1 MNKLLTLAAAIGM
14 AAITFGGPAVAHDN
28 EPAHYHVGEVQP
40 FQGLVCREQAS
51 AMHIFNTW
59 MEVGIEKSQVV
70 FKVYQNAE
78 ECKFLTGYN
87 AYFIEKIISSIA
99 PYFTGKL
106 KNVLVFSISPGEG
119 SKTVDYLVT
128 WENLPPDA

>member
-1 MNKLLTLAAAIGM
+1 MNTLLALAAAM
-14 AAITFGGPAVAHDN
+14 LVAAIIGGPAVAHDA

-40 FQGLVCREQAS
+40 FKGLVCQGQES

-59 MEVGIEKSQVV
+59 MEVGIDKSQD
-70 FKVYQNAE
+70 VYTVYKDDG
-78 ECKFLTGYN
+78 ECKYLTGYD

-106 KNVLVFSISPGEG
+106 KNVLVFSISPSVASEI
-119 SKTVDYLVT
+119 VQFLVT
-128 WENLPPDA
+128 WENLPPTA